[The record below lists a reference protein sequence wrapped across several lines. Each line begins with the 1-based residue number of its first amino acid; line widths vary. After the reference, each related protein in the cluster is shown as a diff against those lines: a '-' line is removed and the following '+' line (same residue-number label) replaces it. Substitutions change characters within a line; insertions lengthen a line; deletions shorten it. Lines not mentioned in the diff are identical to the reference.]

1 MLTLWAE
8 VNLSLLRENLRTVR
22 KVARASSAEVL
33 AIVKADAYGHG
44 MKAVAKTLAAEGVDF
59 FGVANLDE
67 AMELRKV
74 CPKAKILVLGSFHK
88 GQLPDFLKSDII
100 PIVSGWEDV
109 RAIARFLQNRRIPF
123 AVHVKIDTGMG
134 RLGIWHL
141 EAAEF
146 FEKIRRQKNIFV
158 EGIFTHFSSAD
169 KKDEVFT
176 KIQLSRFNQALET
189 ASQFG
194 LKPRYIHAA
203 NSLGILRFKD
213 SHFNLIRPGIILY
226 GINPGA
232 DPAWKKGL
240 SPILELKAR
249 IAFLKEVAK
258 EQPISY
264 GASFITSHR
273 TRIAVLPVGYSH
285 GYRIGFSNK
294 ASIIV
299 GGKRC
304 PVVGQV
310 TMDQTML
317 DLSGVPQA
325 RRWDPVTLIGQEG
338 QTAVLVEELASLAET
353 IPYEIL
359 CSLHSRIP
367 RIYKGLEN

>member
-1 MLTLWAE
+1 M
-8 VNLSLLRENLRTVR
+8 
-22 KVARASSAEVL
+22 
-33 AIVKADAYGHG
+33 
-44 MKAVAKTLAAEGVDF
+44 
-59 FGVANLDE
+59 
-67 AMELRKV
+67 
-74 CPKAKILVLGSFHK
+74 
-88 GQLPDFLKSDII
+88 
-100 PIVSGWEDV
+100 
-109 RAIARFLQNRRIPF
+109 
-123 AVHVKIDTGMG
+123 
-134 RLGIWHL
+134 
-141 EAAEF
+141 
-146 FEKIRRQKNIFV
+146 
-158 EGIFTHFSSAD
+158 
-169 KKDEVFT
+169 
-176 KIQLSRFNQALET
+176 
-189 ASQFG
+189 
-194 LKPRYIHAA
+194 KPRYIHAA